1 VECVNHFQLIANI
14 KGKQASARSE
24 VCIALYNK
32 AIQMTYKLMKSWNHV
47 MALTVK
53 LSDYFVMILCI
64 YGLILFI
71 LYEDYTLKA
80 KISLFQIHLNG
91 DEYIQY
97 ILILNTV

>member
-24 VCIALYNK
+24 VCIALYNNE
-32 AIQMTYKLMKSWNHV
+32 IQMTYKLMKSFNV

-64 YGLILFI
+64 YSLILFI